1 MGNGKMAERGGGR
14 RDFFGDGGDG
24 RPRGSPLPVLVGV
37 RRDGCPH
44 ARGDPTGG
52 GGLLQQRDSS
62 APLRCARNDMLSG
75 GMRDG
80 SPHPRGQREGS
91 GFPSASSRGQAI
103 RGGTGVG
110 PRIREDTGGMDS
122 RLRLHGGRQGGRGR
136 GWAPA
141 SARTMGGDGFPSAS
155 SRGQAV
161 SGGGGGGVP
170 ASARTREG
178 MDSRLRLHGGKL

>member
-44 ARGDPTGG
+44 ARG
-52 GGLLQQRDSS
+52 QREEEDCCSNEI
-62 APLRCARNDMLSG
+62 PRLRCAAL
-75 GMRDG
+75 GMTCCQG
-80 SPHPRGQREGS
+80 EW
-91 GFPSASSRGQAI
+91 
-103 RGGTGVG
+103 GVG

-122 RLRLHGGRQGGRGR
+122 RLRLHGGRQGGRG
-136 GWAPA
+136 WVPTC
-141 SARTMGGDGFPSAS
+141 ARRRTGGGGFPSAS

-161 SGGGGGGVP
+161 SGGDGDGSPHPRGQW
-170 ASARTREG
+170 EG
-178 MDSRLRLHGGKL
+178 KVCRFRLHGGRL